1 MTFRYTTP
9 LHYQGGGFFAMK
21 IPGLMELPGLG
32 GSEHPAELGNGIR
45 HRLCQQTLELF
56 DTLDPAIEIT

>member
-1 MTFRYTTP
+1 
-9 LHYQGGGFFAMK
+9 MK